1 MKKLLLLPVV
11 LIALLVQSCGGAAEG
26 GTATASSNET
36 STASAQSPSSGDD
49 PSQQDVVDVAVGSKD
64 HSTLVAAVQAAE
76 LVEPLKKSGPFTVFA
91 PTNAAFEKLPAGT
104 VDDLLKPA
112 NKEKLADILEYHVS
126 VGVFTEDMLRDG
138 QKIGQV
144 NSQNITVAKDGNTIK
159 INGKANVVGTVRA
172 SNGII
177 YVIDEVLLPE

>member
-26 GTATASSNET
+26 GTATANSNET
-36 STASAQSPSSGDD
+36 STASAQPPGSGDD

-76 LVEPLKKSGPFTVFA
+76 LVEPLQKSGPFTVFA
-91 PTNAAFEKLPAGT
+91 PTNAAFDKLPAGT
-104 VDDLLKPA
+104 VDDLLKPE
-112 NKEKLADILEYHVS
+112 NKDKLADILEYHVS

-144 NSQNITVAKDGNTIK
+144 NSQNITVAKEGNNIK

-177 YVIDEVLLPE
+177 YVIDEVLLPQ

>member
-26 GTATASSNET
+26 GTATASSNES
-36 STASAQSPSSGDD
+36 STASAQPPSSGDD
-49 PSQQDVVDVAVGSKD
+49 PSQQDVVDVAVGSQD

-91 PTNAAFEKLPAGT
+91 PTNAAFDKLPAGT

-144 NSQNITVAKDGNTIK
+144 NSQNITVAKEGNAIK

-172 SNGII
+172 SNSII